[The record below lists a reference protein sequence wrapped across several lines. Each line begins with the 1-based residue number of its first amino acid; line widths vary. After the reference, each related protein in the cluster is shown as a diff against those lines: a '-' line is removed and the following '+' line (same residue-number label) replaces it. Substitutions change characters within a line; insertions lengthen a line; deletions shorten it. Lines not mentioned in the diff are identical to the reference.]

1 MYLSV
6 QARRAESNMGD
17 EQLPQLVSVA
27 RIIKLPIVE
36 TGCHLAADVYTRI
49 KKSNS
54 LVSWG
59 LNTAEASLQ
68 VALETTLP
76 AVTVLERPITLL
88 DSLLCRGLDVVEG
101 RVPLVTLPPGQIYEN
116 TKEYVSSVVVL
127 PVLRRADT
135 VKQFGL
141 SQATSAIL
149 RLDNVIAV
157 ADKYVDQYLP
167 GTAPDGNQ
175 EVNSFLMNIKGVQ
188 TIQRADRFSRKLRH
202 RLTEY
207 TVAELKVLRQY
218 SEDALRLV
226 LYTGELLAKD
236 PKALKEK
243 LAALW
248 EDLSKDEPVKQERP
262 ANLEQLT
269 VMVTKELAR
278 RVVHIVNYSRG
289 GIAALSPIISQS
301 LRVTAVYCTLL
312 ADFVVKTTNL
322 DGAKETVIARARI
335 QLIKLQDILKDVNT
349 FTSQL
354 LERIALQIAKKHED
368 TKRVAHNTHNNGQHS
383 GSNNLNAVD

>member
-1 MYLSV
+1 M
-6 QARRAESNMGD
+6 AD

-27 RIIKLPIVE
+27 RIVKLPIVE
-36 TGCHLAADVYTRI
+36 TGWHFAANVYTRI

-88 DSLLCRGLDVVEG
+88 DTLLCKSLDIVEE

-116 TKEYVSSVVVL
+116 TKEYVSNIIVL
-127 PVLRRADT
+127 PVLRRAGS

-141 SQATSAIL
+141 NQANTAML
-149 RLDNVIAV
+149 RLDNVIEV
-157 ADKYVDQYLP
+157 ADKYVDQYFP
-167 GTAPDGNQ
+167 GTAPEENH
-175 EVNSFLMNIKGVQ
+175 EVNNLLMNIKGVQ
-188 TIQRADRFSRKLRH
+188 TIRRADRFSRKLRR
-202 RLTEY
+202 RLAEH
-207 TVAELKVLRQY
+207 TVAELKALRQY

-226 LYTGELLAKD
+226 FYTGELLAKD
-236 PKALKEK
+236 PKTLKEK

-248 EDLSKDEPVKQERP
+248 AELSKDKPEKQERP

-269 VMVTKELAR
+269 VMVTRELAR
-278 RVVHIVNYSRG
+278 RVVHLVNYSRE
-289 GIAALSPIISQS
+289 GIAAFSPIISHS
-301 LRVTAVYCTLL
+301 LHVASDYCTQL
-312 ADFVVKTTNL
+312 ADFVVKTANL
-322 DGAKETVIARARI
+322 EGAKEAAIARARI
-335 QLIKLQDILKDVNT
+335 QLMKVQDILKDVNT

-354 LERIALQIAKKHED
+354 LERIALQIAKKQED
-368 TKRVAHNTHNNGQHS
+368 MKRVAHNTQNNGQHS